1 MKALI
6 LAAGMGSR
14 LSPISDN
21 IPKALVPVNGKPIL
35 VQQLEN
41 LVDNGIH
48 DIAVVVGYK
57 GEAIRKLIRKRFD
70 FVSVVENPN
79 YAKTNNMYSAY
90 LARGWIDRSPFIM
103 MNGDVFFDG
112 RIIEDLLR
120 NEEDNLICTDVGK
133 YMEESMKVVEKDG
146 RLVGISKLIPSELS
160 LGVSIDIYKFSEQ
173 SGYSFFEKCSEY
185 IHGKRELTLWS
196 EVALNDILVHHR
208 FVSCPIS
215 DLVN

>member
-1 MKALI
+1 LKALI

-90 LARGWIDRSPFIM
+90 
-103 MNGDVFFDG
+103 
-112 RIIEDLLR
+112 
-120 NEEDNLICTDVGK
+120 
-133 YMEESMKVVEKDG
+133 
-146 RLVGISKLIPSELS
+146 
-160 LGVSIDIYKFSEQ
+160 
-173 SGYSFFEKCSEY
+173 
-185 IHGKRELTLWS
+185 
-196 EVALNDILVHHR
+196 
-208 FVSCPIS
+208 
-215 DLVN
+215 